1 MSGDGLGRLAD
12 HSQQA
17 DNQVLGV
24 AEASSGL
31 PCLLPQ
37 EQDLSW
43 RRLLDAP
50 SFRLFRGEQVGGGDT
65 DMGAT
70 WLTEE
75 GQAPFS
81 EGQSPRQLTGLDI

>member
-1 MSGDGLGRLAD
+1 MVLAGWLTTASRQT
-12 HSQQA
+12 SQA
-17 DNQVLGV
+17 LGV

-31 PCLLPQ
+31 PHLLPQ
-37 EQDLSW
+37 DQDLSW

-50 SFRLFRGEQVGGGDT
+50 SSCLFRGGQVGGGDT
-65 DMGAT
+65 GMGAT

-81 EGQSPRQLTGLDI
+81 AGQSPGQLTGLDVW